1 MFKGVDAML
10 RAEAK
15 TMEERLKKHD
25 KLVAFC
31 HFFGGRKRST
41 NEGFGGL
48 LDRRRL
54 RFRNS
59 Y

>member
-1 MFKGVDAML
+1 MFTDVDAVL

-41 NEGFGGL
+41 EEGFG
-48 LDRRRL
+48 
-54 RFRNS
+54 
-59 Y
+59 